1 MKIGILNCSDIA
13 RRRMIPAMKS
23 IPGIDITIVCSRSKE
38 KAKEY
43 AKEFDIPQY
52 TDNPEDLFIGLD
64 AVYISSPP
72 SEHYEPMTEFI
83 RRGINVLCEKSL
95 TISSNHTESII
106 RDAIQFGVIVQEN
119 YGFQFHPQWKYI
131 IKSIKDLGDII
142 SIKSGFEFPPRDAS
156 TDFRYNKDLGGGA
169 LLDAGGYPIK
179 AASLIMNRINLGE
192 ISGSYRF
199 SSELEIDISGN
210 VYFLDDKGTSAFLTW
225 SFETPYR
232 CDLEIIGTKGK
243 IKSRKIFT
251 PKADENVTVEKTD
264 MFGKI
269 IETKEFKADHFREL
283 IIDFKRRIDE
293 GDNSHF
299 PEIIKQS
306 NWQSYAKSTG
316 FRTILN

>member
-23 IPGIDITIVCSRSKE
+23 IPGVDVTIVCSRSKD

-52 TDNPEDLFIGLD
+52 TDKQEDLYTGLD

-72 SEHYEPMTEFI
+72 SKHYNTMVEFI
-83 RRGINVLCEKSL
+83 SRGINVLCEKSL
-95 TISSNHTESII
+95 TISPEHTESII
-106 RDAIQFGVIVQEN
+106 RDAEEYNVIVQEN
-119 YGFQFHPQWKYI
+119 YGFQFHDQWKYI
-131 IKSIKDLGDII
+131 IKSLKDLGDII
-142 SIKSGFEFPPRDAS
+142 SINSGFEFPPRDKS

-199 SSELEIDISGN
+199 SSELEIDTSGN

-225 SFETPYR
+225 SFETPYK

-251 PKADENVTVEKTD
+251 PKPDENVTVEKTD

-269 IETKEFKADHFREL
+269 IETKEFKSDQFREL
-283 IIDFKRRIDE
+283 IIDFKRRIEE

-299 PEIIKQS
+299 SEIIKQS

-316 FRTILN
+316 FGTILN